1 MSGDGFDVEYDT
13 LDEVGESLRSLASEF
28 DGMEDMMEG
37 YAESAGRPPLEEIGI
52 FSDTLADKLDRVGSN
67 WSDERGEIV
76 DGMEAAADY
85 ATEAAAAYRD
95 LDTGI
100 AGEFSA

>member
-1 MSGDGFDVEYDT
+1 MSDGFDVEYDT
-13 LDEVGESLRSLASEF
+13 LEEVGDSLAGLASEF

-37 YAESAGRPPLEEIGI
+37 HAEAAGRPPLEEIG
-52 FSDTLADKLDRVGSN
+52 FGGDTLADKLDRVGSN

-76 DGMEAAADY
+76 DTMEAAADY
-85 ATEAAAAYRD
+85 ARQAAGAYRD

-100 AGEFSA
+100 AGEFTG